1 MSDVLQ
7 SVPFRLAGRRVFVAG
22 HRGMVGSAFV
32 RRLRHE
38 QVEILTADR
47 GALDLR
53 RQADT
58 EAWMTLNRPDVVII
72 AAARVGGIKA
82 NAENPVDFLDDNLA
96 IGLNLIHAS
105 HAIGVRKLLFLGS
118 TCVYPRLAPQPIPED
133 ALMKG
138 PLEATNEWY
147 AVAKIAGIKL
157 CQAYRRQY
165 GDDHIAVMPT
175 NLYGPGDN
183 YEPEHSHVVAALIR
197 RFTEATRNGAPD
209 VVVWGS
215 GTPRREFLHV
225 DDLADACVHL
235 MKAYSSEQLVNIG
248 VGSDISIRE
257 FAELIA
263 DIVGFR
269 GRITFDTSRPDGT
282 PRKLVDVSRLQGLG
296 WRPRIGLREGLAR
309 TIADYEASLS
319 GSSELPRGVTEP
331 LAAAG

>member
-1 MSDVLQ
+1 MSDTLQ
-7 SVPFRLAGRRVFVAG
+7 SLPFRLEGRRVFVAG

-38 QVEILTADR
+38 HVEVLTVDR
-47 GALDLR
+47 AALDLR
-53 RQADT
+53 RQADVET
-58 EAWMTLNRPDVVII
+58 WMVRHRPEVVVI

-82 NAENPVDFLDDNLA
+82 NADNPVDFLDDNLA

-105 HAIGVRKLLFLGS
+105 HTIGVRKLLFLGS
-118 TCVYPRLAPQPIPED
+118 TCVYPRLSPQPIPED
-133 ALMKG
+133 ALMTG
-138 PLEATNEWY
+138 PLEETNEWY

-165 GDDHIAVMPT
+165 GDDYIAVMPT

-197 RFTEATRNGAPD
+197 RFTEAARSGAPE
-209 VVVWGS
+209 VSVWGS

-235 MKAYSSEQLVNIG
+235 LKTYSSDQLVNIG
-248 VGSDISIRE
+248 VGTDISIRE

-263 DIVGFR
+263 DIVKFR
-269 GRITFDTSRPDGT
+269 GRITFDASRPDGT
-282 PRKLVDVSRLQGLG
+282 PRKLVDVSRLQALG

-309 TIADYEASLS
+309 TIADYEASLT
-319 GSSELPRGVTEP
+319 GSTELPRGVTMP
-331 LAAAG
+331 IAAAG